1 MRPIDA
7 DALLREVDDM
17 WRKADENDRFREA
30 EVLGWLHQLIQSAD
44 TVEDV
49 EMLVFD
55 REDIYHNCT
64 VQVLTNTVTGEESVG
79 WWKEGEEP

>member
-7 DALLREVDDM
+7 DALLREVDDL
-17 WRKADENDRFREA
+17 WRKADENERFREA
-30 EVLGWLHQLIQSAD
+30 EVLGWLYQMIQSAD

-55 REDIYHNCT
+55 QEEIYHNCT
-64 VQVLTNTVTGEESVG
+64 VQVLKNTVTGEESVG
-79 WWKEGEEP
+79 WWKEGEKP

>member
-7 DALLREVDDM
+7 DALLREVDDL
-17 WRKADENDRFREA
+17 WRKADENERFREA
-30 EVLGWLHQLIQSAD
+30 EVLGWLYQMIQSAD

-55 REDIYHNCT
+55 QEEIYHNCT
-64 VQVLTNTVTGEESVG
+64 VQVLKNTVTGEESVG